1 MNKVPVICPP
11 GCDFFEVNINQNSAS
26 ELSLDSEHQLSY
38 VLLDEAI
45 KEIINGDQENENLKE
60 AHVRYITTYY
70 LNLSMLI
77 YNLHCSKAKVWK
89 QRGRKLGYRKE
100 TTKVFNN
107 QYSCFVSIN

>member
-11 GCDFFEVNINQNSAS
+11 GCDLFEVNINQNSAS

-70 LNLSMLI
+70 LNLSMLKRRHLVAKRAWAI
-77 YNLHCSKAKVWK
+77 ISNLDAN
-89 QRGRKLGYRKE
+89 
-100 TTKVFNN
+100 F
-107 QYSCFVSIN
+107 